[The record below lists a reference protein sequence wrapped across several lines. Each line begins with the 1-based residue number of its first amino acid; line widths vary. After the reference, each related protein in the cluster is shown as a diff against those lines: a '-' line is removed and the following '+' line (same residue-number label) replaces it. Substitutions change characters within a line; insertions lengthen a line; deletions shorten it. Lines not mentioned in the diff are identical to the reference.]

1 MKAEKMK
8 KWLIGLMLTGIVCG
22 SLSAQERGFGLGV
35 FLGEPTG
42 LCLKS
47 WTGPRTAWAAAAA
60 WSFGNEDSLHVHFD
74 YLFHNFRLIK
84 TEREPLPFYYGVGIR
99 IKDDRDVRIGVR
111 IPIGINYMFKNAPL
125 DIFLEFVPVFDVIPA
140 TDLFF
145 NGGVGIR
152 FFF

>member
-1 MKAEKMK
+1 MKR
-8 KWLIGLMLTGIVCG
+8 WLAPVIVMGLLCG
-22 SLSAQERGFGLGV
+22 ALPAQDRGFGAGV

-42 LCLKS
+42 IALKS

-60 WSFGNEDSLHVHFD
+60 WSFGHEDSLHFHFD
-74 YLFHNFRLIK
+74 YLMHNFNLIK
-84 TEREPLPFYYGVGIR
+84 TDREPLPFYYGVGIR

-111 IPIGINYMFKNAPL
+111 IPIGINYMFKKAPL
-125 DIFLEFVPVFDVIPA
+125 DIFLEFVPVFDVVPS

-145 NGGVGIR
+145 NGVVGIR